1 MNEERY
7 ASRVRQAL
15 NHGLNDISPA
25 VARRLEAVRHQAL
38 SRQKQPV
45 QQMAL
50 AGDKT
55 SSLHFR
61 FLMDNHHLR
70 HILAVLAL
78 LLGMWIS
85 FYIDSINYVTQVEE
99 VDSAL
104 LSDDLP
110 PEAFLDKDFFQWL
123 KDDTSE
129 E

>member
-25 VARRLEAVRHQAL
+25 AARRLEAVRHQAL

-55 SSLHFR
+55 SSFHFR
-61 FLMDNHHLR
+61 ILMDNHHLR

>member
-1 MNEERY
+1 
-7 ASRVRQAL
+7 
-15 NHGLNDISPA
+15 
-25 VARRLEAVRHQAL
+25 
-38 SRQKQPV
+38 
-45 QQMAL
+45 MAL